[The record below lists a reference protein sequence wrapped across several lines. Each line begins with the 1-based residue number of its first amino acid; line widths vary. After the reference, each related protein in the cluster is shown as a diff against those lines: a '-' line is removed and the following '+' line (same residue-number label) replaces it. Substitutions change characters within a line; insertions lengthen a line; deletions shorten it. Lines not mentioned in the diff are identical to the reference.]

1 MTNNET
7 RTVETLLNQLKQA
20 VQTQETKTHDTQL
33 IWVGNDID
41 FVQLLVGADISTPLQ
56 DDTYLIMVGDNYV
69 LFNKE
74 ELTEDLVNEI
84 KSELGI

>member
-1 MTNNET
+1 M
-7 RTVETLLNQLKQA
+7 ETLFNKLKQA
-20 VQTQETKTHDTQL
+20 VQIQETKTHDTQL
-33 IWVGNDID
+33 AWVGDDID
-41 FVQLLVGADISTPLQ
+41 FVGVLVGVDVSTPLQ

>member
-1 MTNNET
+1 MEH
-7 RTVETLLNQLKQA
+7 LLNKLKQA
-20 VQTQETKTHDTQL
+20 VEIQNTKTHDTQL
-33 IWVGNDID
+33 AWVGDDID
-41 FVQLLVGADISTPLQ
+41 FVGVLVGADISTPLQ